1 MNKNIGIA
9 LLTSLLAIGCVQV
22 PPEQPKMRTKLAIS
36 SVRDIPV
43 SYAQGSRFSLES
55 KHAKETLLK
64 PHQTQAV
71 YQLYAD
77 AIITDLEEHAF
88 KNQNDSSSV
97 DFYVGFGVALAINL
111 SEQTIIEKFGVT
123 PGLPNSDVL
132 EKGSFLIYIKDTRT
146 GKIVW
151 RGVAQGFVHKELNKE
166 QRQQRTAEI
175 VDRVMRQFYATN

>member
-1 MNKNIGIA
+1 
-9 LLTSLLAIGCVQV
+9 
-22 PPEQPKMRTKLAIS
+22 
-36 SVRDIPV
+36 
-43 SYAQGSRFSLES
+43 
-55 KHAKETLLK
+55 
-64 PHQTQAV
+64 
-71 YQLYAD
+71 
-77 AIITDLEEHAF
+77 
-88 KNQNDSSSV
+88 V
-97 DFYVGFGVALAINL
+97 DFYVGFGIALAINI

-132 EKGSFLIYIKDTRT
+132 EKGSFLIYIKDART